1 MAAVDGEDWGKA
13 VRGSRGFCAIAAGGE
28 DSVDSNDDMGDLK
41 ASAPAAA
48 AFLSRSR

>member
-1 MAAVDGEDWGKA
+1 VAPVDGEDWGKA
-13 VRGSRGFCAIAAGGE
+13 ARGFCGIAAGGE
-28 DSVDSNDDMGDLK
+28 DSVDSNDDTGDFN

>member
-1 MAAVDGEDWGKA
+1 MFPVDGEDWGKA
-13 VRGSRGFCAIAAGGE
+13 ASGSRGFWGIAAGGE
-28 DSVDSNDDMGDLK
+28 DSVDSNDEMGDFK